1 MAKLTHEDILHL
13 AKLARL
19 ELSEDEISQF
29 QDEISGILT
38 YVEQLQSVDVSQLK
52 PTSQVTGL
60 SNVTRSDEIRKLP
73 YNQSELMKN
82 TPESEDGY
90 IKVKRVLS

>member
-19 ELSEDEISQF
+19 QLNDEEISQF
-29 QDEISGILT
+29 QNEISDILT
-38 YVEQLQSVDVSQLK
+38 YVEQLQSVDVSQLE

-60 SNVTRSDEIRKLP
+60 TNVTRDDEIRRLP
-73 YNQSELMKN
+73 YTQTELFSN
-82 TPESEDGY
+82 TPEMEDGY